1 MENMKHIFIRLFIL
15 SAVLY
20 FFSSYKTY
28 MVFERD
34 FVPLFNGENLEG
46 WVNVNCAPETWTVR
60 DQMIICTGFPT
71 GVLRT
76 SKQYENFILEL
87 EWKHLHEKGN
97 AGLFIHSDDITA
109 QGKPFTRSVE
119 CQIMDGNHGDVFAI
133 HGARMTRDNKDPF
146 DKIGW
151 IRSFPTEHR
160 AKPAGEWNHYKVE
173 SRDGILTLAVNG
185 KVVSRA
191 FHANPRKGYICLESE
206 GSEVHFKN
214 LRLKELPGSSPL
226 PEQTAFKDRGFKS
239 LYNGAD
245 LRGWKSVKE
254 KEKWEAKNW
263 ILGNNG
269 MEENEQESIL
279 WSVGEFRNFKLI
291 ADWRLTGEPV
301 AKSVPVI
308 QYDGKQASDEK
319 RTLTVPIRY
328 VGEGGILIRGSNSL
342 GVSITSWPEG
352 SGGILGYREE
362 GIFNPEIRHSATPIA
377 RNDKPN
383 GEWNR
388 FEITVVDEQLSVI
401 LNGEEV
407 IKKATIINLPG
418 SGPIGLLIKDFP
430 IEFANIYIKEL

>member
-1 MENMKHIFIRLFIL
+1 MKRIFFRLFIL
-15 SAVLY
+15 SVVFY

-28 MVFERD
+28 TLFEWD
-34 FVPLFNGENLEG
+34 FVPLFNGENLES

-60 DQMIICTGFPT
+60 DNMIICTGFPT

-97 AGLFIHSDDITA
+97 AGLFVHSDDITA
-109 QGKPFTRSVE
+109 LGKPFTRSVE

-133 HGARMTRDNKDPF
+133 HGARMTRDNEDPF

-160 AKPAGEWNHYKVE
+160 AKPAGEWNHYRVE
-173 SRDGILTLAVNG
+173 SLDGKLTLAVNG
-185 KVVSRA
+185 KIVTRA

-214 LRLKELPGSSPL
+214 IRLKELSGSSAL

-239 LYNGAD
+239 LYNGLD
-245 LRGWKSVKE
+245 FRGWKSAKG
-254 KEKWEAKNW
+254 KDSWEAKNW

-269 MEENEQESIL
+269 IEENEQESIL
-279 WSVGEFRNFKLI
+279 WSEGEFRNFKLI
-291 ADWRLTGEPV
+291 ADWRLTAEPV

-308 QYDGKQASDEK
+308 QYNGKQANDEK
-319 RTLTVPIRY
+319 VLLTVPIRY
-328 VGEGGILIRGSNSL
+328 AGEGGILIRGSNSL
-342 GVSITSWPEG
+342 GISITSWPEG
-352 SGGILGYREE
+352 SGGIFGYREE
-362 GIFNPEIRHSATPIA
+362 GVFNSEVRKSSTPIA
-377 RNDKPN
+377 KNDNPN
-383 GEWNR
+383 GTWNR
-388 FEITVVDEQLSVI
+388 FEITVIDDQVSVI

-407 IKKATIINLPG
+407 IKKATINNLPDH
-418 SGPIGLLIKDFP
+418 GPVGLRVIDFP
-430 IEFANIYIKEL
+430 IEFANIYVREL